1 MTPELLKRIKTYFR
15 MIITSLGIS
24 FGMVYAACFF
34 NNCTLLEVF
43 TVQEPT
49 IVAWVAIGVNVMLIA
64 TCALTIIM
72 NSLPL
77 PKLPGGPWE
86 REQLIVCRYSE
97 LAFSMIGLFCV
108 GFGLFMMY
116 GAGVNLVAVKE
127 NPNAMGLGLVLGT
140 LGPMFILLGVVFF
153 LFMKNYMVIFYPEGV
168 YYQNAFG
175 KPYVATDEQ
184 IEYVSVIPAYR
195 DRSFRLCTTDRNL
208 WLNRYC
214 SEYYE
219 AEKYVQKQYMDFATY
234 QELQK
239 SGQER

>member
-1 MTPELLKRIKTYFR
+1 
-15 MIITSLGIS
+15 MIIISLIVSIGL
-24 FGMVYAACFF
+24 VYAACFF
-34 NNCTLLEVF
+34 NDCTLLEVF
-43 TVQEPT
+43 TVQET
-49 IVAWVAIGVNVMLIA
+49 TVLTWLAIGVNAMVIG
-64 TCALTIIM
+64 TCVLTVIM
-72 NSLPL
+72 NCLPL

-97 LAFSMIGLFCV
+97 PAFSMAGLFCV

-116 GAGVNLVAVKE
+116 GAFVNLIAAKE
-127 NPNAMGLGLVLGT
+127 DPNAMGLGLVLGT
-140 LGPMFILLGVVFF
+140 MGPMFVLLGGVFF

-168 YYQNAFG
+168 YYQNALG
-175 KPYVATDEQ
+175 KAYVATNEQ

-219 AEKYVQKQYMDFATY
+219 AEKYVQKQYMDFAAY